1 MRARS
6 GAVKGFRNQG
16 VAIVGLMV
24 LSTLN
29 MVLPGHAQVKQVEEL
44 TYLPLPELVIPDPE
58 RVVLENGMVVL
69 LMEDHELPLV
79 NLSAFIRTG
88 SRLEPQDKIGIASL
102 TGTVLRTGGTAK
114 QSGDALDEFLEGKAA
129 MIETAIGESAGNASM
144 SCLTED
150 FPEVLEVFGDIL
162 RTPAFATE
170 KLQIAKNQMMS
181 GIARQNDDP
190 GDIVSREFKKLI
202 YGNGSPYTW
211 VPTYATILSITP
223 KDVSGWHATY
233 FHPNRI
239 ILGLVGDFQKD
250 QAVALLNKVFGDW
263 PKGPEVKDAQT
274 FIQEQTPA
282 GLFYVEKNDM
292 TQAKIAMGHQGIRRD
307 HPDYYSLVIVNQ
319 ILSGSFGARL
329 FSNIRSKQGLA
340 YDVHGGVGLEWDHP
354 GLAVLSMSTKTQ
366 TTGKGIDAL
375 ISESRKMVSNPPTEE
390 EVANAKASILN
401 SFVFS
406 VDSPSKILGK
416 YLTYEYYGYPSTWL
430 KTFRQG
436 IEQVTV
442 AQVREAA
449 KRHLRPQDFAI
460 LVVGPREGTKP
471 ALTRYK
477 TIQELDIRIPD
488 PPKGT

>member
-1 MRARS
+1 
-6 GAVKGFRNQG
+6 
-16 VAIVGLMV
+16 MV

-354 GLAVLSMSTKTQ
+354 GMAVLSMSTKTQ

-471 ALTRYK
+471 ALTQYK